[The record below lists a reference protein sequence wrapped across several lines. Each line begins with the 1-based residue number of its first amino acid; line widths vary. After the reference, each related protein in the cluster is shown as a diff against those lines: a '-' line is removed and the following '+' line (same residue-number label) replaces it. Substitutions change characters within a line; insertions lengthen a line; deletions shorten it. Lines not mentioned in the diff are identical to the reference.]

1 MPDVKIFTCAINP
14 NDVKFI
20 EGQKA
25 NNDKVFNR
33 AIAKAQKRIEEDALK
48 DGILDKARESGKK
61 QLTELFKAFGFKE
74 VYVDIE

>member
-1 MPDVKIFTCAINP
+1 MT
-14 NDVKFI
+14 
-20 EGQKA
+20 
-25 NNDKVFNR
+25 KVFWKVNIIWR
-33 AIAKAQKRIEEDALK
+33 GMRLIMHLKKAGKSIVKDVMK